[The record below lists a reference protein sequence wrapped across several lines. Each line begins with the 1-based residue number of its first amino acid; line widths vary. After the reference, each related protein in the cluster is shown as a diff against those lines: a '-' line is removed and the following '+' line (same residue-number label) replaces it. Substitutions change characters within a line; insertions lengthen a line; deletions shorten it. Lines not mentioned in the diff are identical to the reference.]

1 MQANTKTRVLG
12 VPAYA
17 ILALLAVLMSV
28 LATTGCS
35 TPRSKNSVE
44 LNEDIADVTVPG
56 VPPTFPPTTQYD
68 GSGLSDDANV
78 LLQEIAALQT
88 EEDLCVILT
97 GKALQPLFTGGLDTT
112 TLVTSPSGLTQ
123 LLIAFNSIFSYI
135 ETIAPDQVKP
145 AAATINDVWARISSL
160 NSSAATNQAQVQAI
174 LIEPQVVAAFEGLAT
189 WASANCDIASQ

>member
-1 MQANTKTRVLG
+1 M
-12 VPAYA
+12 
-17 ILALLAVLMSV
+17 
-28 LATTGCS
+28 
-35 TPRSKNSVE
+35 
-44 LNEDIADVTVPG
+44 
-56 VPPTFPPTTQYD
+56 
-68 GSGLSDDANV
+68 
-78 LLQEIAALQT
+78 
-88 EEDLCVILT
+88 
-97 GKALQPLFTGGLDTT
+97 
-112 TLVTSPSGLTQ
+112 TQ

>member
-17 ILALLAVLMSV
+17 ILVLLAVLMSV
-28 LATTGCS
+28 VVTAGCS

-88 EEDLCVILT
+88 EEDLVLLEERTTHLLVDLQLVSLDDILYAIT
-97 GKALQPLFTGGLDTT
+97 VVVVPALFNRSLE
-112 TLVTSPSGLTQ
+112 Q
-123 LLIAFNSIFSYI
+123 LLV
-135 ETIAPDQVKP
+135 PV
-145 AAATINDVWARISSL
+145 
-160 NSSAATNQAQVQAI
+160 
-174 LIEPQVVAAFEGLAT
+174 
-189 WASANCDIASQ
+189 